1 MPGQITDKEGKI
13 REYDDQYLLDAGF
26 ERDEG
31 ERDAHQSVS
40 DASGMDEGGQY
51 FVQGVYRKG
60 EVSITFE
67 TNVSEISQGGLSS
80 SVRHPQVC
88 IIKGPKGRVA
98 CSAKD
103 TELQM
108 RLAGEVA

>member
-1 MPGQITDKEGKI
+1 MPGQITDKEGKV

-26 ERDEG
+26 ERDED

-40 DASGMDEGGQY
+40 DAAGMDQGGQY
-51 FVQGVYRKG
+51 FVQGVYRKDG
-60 EVSITFE
+60 VSITFE
-67 TNVSEISQGGLSS
+67 TNVSEQTQGGLAS

-88 IIKGPKGRVA
+88 VVQGPKGRVA

-103 TELQM
+103 TELQL
-108 RLAGEVA
+108 RLAAELA